1 MKGLAHFLTGLA
13 LATFFPEVVHAAEAG
28 SLLPVLGGLG
38 GLLPDTLDF
47 KFVQFWENYDVEVD
61 PGPEPDAEAIAE
73 TVVKALNRAHA
84 TSTPIHLKAHTIR
97 LSADSWRR
105 YTLEFLPDEGEITV
119 SIGPVVTT
127 GQTPY
132 AGTEPA
138 AMPTARRKVAM
149 PLLVPYA
156 HRYDVDIFHGP
167 SFLFVRS
174 GESVSVSFLDWHH
187 RWTHSLLL
195 APVVGVCIALVV
207 GCLFNWSA
215 ALWAGIVSWIGFSAH
230 VLEDQLG
237 YMGCNL
243 WWPLSRSRKPGVG
256 LFHAGDALPNF
267 ITVWLS
273 LVLML
278 FNLDR
283 YALTPYLPRLPYLL
297 FGVGGPLV
305 AVVVALLWRRRHTGD
320 EQLARSLLRSS
331 EILAE
336 TKGTI
341 ME

>member
-1 MKGLAHFLTGLA
+1 MKGITHFLTGIA

-47 KFVQFWENYDVEVD
+47 KFVQFWEDYDFELD
-61 PGPEPDAEAIAE
+61 PGPEPNADAIAE
-73 TVVKALNRAHA
+73 VVVKALHTAYNTNA
-84 TSTPIHLKAHTIR
+84 PIHLRAHTIR

-105 YTLEFLPDEGEITV
+105 YTLEFLPEESEIKV

-127 GQTPY
+127 SQKPY
-132 AGTEPA
+132 VGSEPA
-138 AMPTARRKVAM
+138 AMHIAHRKVAV
-149 PLLVPYA
+149 PLLISYTQC
-156 HRYDVDIFHGP
+156 YDVDIFQGP
-167 SFLFVRS
+167 SFLFTRE

-195 APVVGVCIALVV
+195 APIIGSAVALVV
-207 GCLFNWSA
+207 GWLFGWSA

-243 WWPLSRSRKPGVG
+243 WWPFSRRRRPGMG
-256 LFHAGDALPNF
+256 LFHAGDSLPNF

-273 LVLML
+273 LVLIL

-283 YALTPYLPRLPYLL
+283 FASTPYVPGALYLVV
-297 FGVGGPLV
+297 GVGGPLLTL
-305 AVVVALLWRRRHTGD
+305 VVAILWKRRRSWNEEAT
-320 EQLARSLLRSS
+320 S
-331 EILAE
+331 ESM
-336 TKGTI
+336 GN
-341 ME
+341 